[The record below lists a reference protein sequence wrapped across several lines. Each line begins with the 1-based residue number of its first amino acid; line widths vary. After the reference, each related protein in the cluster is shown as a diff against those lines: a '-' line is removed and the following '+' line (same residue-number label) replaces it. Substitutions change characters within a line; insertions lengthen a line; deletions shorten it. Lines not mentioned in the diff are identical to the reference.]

1 MVVIIPTGCQHHF
14 YVLESHELV
23 YHKWCQKKVL
33 FTDRMVQK
41 TSTQQQVAARVERFP
56 CGQAILARDLLGFGS
71 RDAVD
76 QALVR
81 LVRRGV
87 LVRVGRGVYARPEIH
102 PVLGEVPLPVEEI
115 VRAYRERSGAKVQ
128 IAGAA
133 AVNLLGLSTQ
143 VPVGTHFYTDGP
155 THRITRGKQVIY
167 LQHVNPKV
175 LACAG
180 TAAAPFLSCLYFLG
194 RDGVTSEA
202 IFKLADRFTPEVR
215 EALTPALPQMIEI
228 GRAHV

>member
-1 MVVIIPTGCQHHF
+1 MAQT
-14 YVLESHELV
+14 
-23 YHKWCQKKVL
+23 
-33 FTDRMVQK
+33 
-41 TSTQQQVAARVERFP
+41 TSTQQQVAARVESFP
-56 CGQAILARDLLGFGS
+56 CGQAILAGDLLGCGS

-87 LVRVGRGVYARPEIH
+87 LVRVGRGVYARPQLH

-115 VRAYRERSGAKVQ
+115 VRAYIERSGAKVQ

-155 THRITRGKQVIY
+155 THRITRGKQLIY

-194 RDGVTSEA
+194 RDGVTHETLS
-202 IFKLADRFTPEVR
+202 KLAERLTPEVR
-215 EALTPALPQMIEI
+215 EALIPALPQMIGWMRELLTSLI
-228 GRAHV
+228 AEKIE

>member
-1 MVVIIPTGCQHHF
+1 MAQT
-14 YVLESHELV
+14 
-23 YHKWCQKKVL
+23 
-33 FTDRMVQK
+33 
-41 TSTQQQVAARVERFP
+41 TSTQQQVAARVESFP
-56 CGQAILARDLLGFGS
+56 CGQAIFAQDFLGFGS

-76 QALVR
+76 QSLVR

-87 LVRVGRGVYARPEIH
+87 LVRVGRGVYARPQLH
-102 PVLGEVPLPVEEI
+102 PVLGEVPFPVEEI
-115 VRAYRERSGAKVQ
+115 VRAYIERSGAKVQ

-194 RDGVTSEA
+194 RDGVTDEA
-202 IFKLADRFTPEVR
+202 TSKLAERLTPEVR
-215 EALTPALPQMIEI
+215 EALTPALPQMIGWMRELLTSLI
-228 GRAHV
+228 AEKTE